1 MTPQLKCRGCG
12 RILDAEQGQ
21 TNDSA
26 VCRHCRSESLAV
38 NPATRA
44 TGTASSQRPLGDL
57 PAWLRTKEEK
67 NRPKEEK
74 GPSSKRNPCQARI
87 GADMHA
93 QSTKAPKDCA
103 RGSIDILLCLVI
115 ILAAFTALLLF
126 SAYVASRESR
136 PEAARNAEDLA
147 DYFFWAAFCLYIIRT
162 VRRERSRSD
171 FLRRRA
177 ACTDRIHGSDW
188 RGVPREDARSLS
200 PNASD
205 AGALRS
211 TLRGHSDTVC
221 SVAFSSDGQRLG
233 TGSHDRT
240 AKIWDATSGQ
250 ELLTLHGHSSFVLS
264 VAFSPNRDRLATG
277 SLDNTARI
285 WDATTGREL
294 LVLAGHSRQVTGV
307 VLSPDGQRLATGGGD
322 NTARIWDATT
332 GQELLVLNGHS
343 RQVTSVA
350 FSPDGQ
356 RLATGSED
364 NTARIWDATTGHELL
379 ALHGHAGFVLGVA
392 FSPDR
397 NWLATGSADNTA
409 KIWTALAAWRS

>member
-1 MTPQLKCRGCG
+1 MRRT
-12 RILDAEQGQ
+12 
-21 TNDSA
+21 
-26 VCRHCRSESLAV
+26 
-38 NPATRA
+38 
-44 TGTASSQRPLGDL
+44 
-57 PAWLRTKEEK
+57 WL
-67 NRPKEEK
+67 
-74 GPSSKRNPCQARI
+74 
-87 GADMHA
+87 
-93 QSTKAPKDCA
+93 
-103 RGSIDILLCLVI
+103 I
-115 ILAAFTALLLF
+115 IL
-126 SAYVASRESR
+126 
-136 PEAARNAEDLA
+136 
-147 DYFFWAAFCLYIIRT
+147 FWAAFCLYIIRT

-171 FLRRRA
+171 SLRRRA

-188 RGVPREDARSLS
+188 RGVPRETARSLS

-356 RLATGSED
+356 RLATGSEV
-364 NTARIWDATTGHELL
+364 NTARIWTRRPVTSCSRPRPCGFCPWRGIQPRSEL
-379 ALHGHAGFVLGVA
+379 AGNGE
-392 FSPDR
+392 
-397 NWLATGSADNTA
+397 ADNTA
-409 KIWTALAAWRS
+409 KIWDSVAAWRS